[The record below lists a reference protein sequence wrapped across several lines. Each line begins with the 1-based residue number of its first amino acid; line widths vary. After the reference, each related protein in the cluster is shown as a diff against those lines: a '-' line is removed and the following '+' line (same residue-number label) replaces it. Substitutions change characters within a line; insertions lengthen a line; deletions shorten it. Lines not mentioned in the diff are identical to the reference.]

1 MKLNL
6 IKERHNMKKD
16 YKKELEKK
24 ALKKETQKRDL
35 RRKAKSG
42 YFDRID

>member
-1 MKLNL
+1 
-6 IKERHNMKKD
+6 MKKD
-16 YKKELEKK
+16 SYNYKKELEKK

-42 YFDRID
+42 FFDRID